1 MTSFRMV
8 IEGVPVPKGRP
19 RFGRGHV
26 YTPLKTKNAEALI
39 STVGKKMM
47 AGKKP
52 FTGPVKVDA
61 TFMVD
66 VPKSWPKK
74 RQGMPIND
82 ILLPTS
88 ARVGDVDN
96 LLKTVTDAINGIV
109 YEDDRQIITATATK
123 LYTAKGS
130 ARTIIEIEEIDTL
143 PDIPTPLDKHSIQ

>member
-1 MTSFRMV
+1 MTGFRMV

-74 RQGMPIND
+74 RQGMAIND

-96 LLKTVTDAINGIV
+96 LLKTVTDAINGVV

-130 ARTIIEIEEIDTL
+130 ARTIIEIEEIVTL
-143 PDIPTPLDKHSIQ
+143 PDISTPLDKHSIQ

>member
-1 MTSFRMV
+1 
-8 IEGVPVPKGRP
+8 
-19 RFGRGHV
+19 
-26 YTPLKTKNAEALI
+26 
-39 STVGKKMM
+39 
-47 AGKKP
+47 
-52 FTGPVKVDA
+52 
-61 TFMVD
+61 MVD

-74 RQGMPIND
+74 RQGMAIND
-82 ILLPTS
+82 ILLLTS